1 MSELQISWAL
11 MALQR
16 QLVVSTRTFG
26 WKVTLFLACLSAV
39 STSAL
44 ADALQDAF
52 QAARGTMAGEGWTAQ
67 LIVVHD
73 RKITVALGV
82 RYREGVCSVYALRDS
97 PYVVQTLSQLEFPQ
111 RRPYLEA
118 LFAHE
123 LGHCEEQHIASTSP
137 DLSNELESP
146 LLLVKAYRESDGA
159 LRIAAEPRHVLWKEI
174 LADTYTGMYLRD
186 RYPSMAD
193 ALMAFHLLQRA
204 SRAENDPEH
213 LTTPYLRQTDF
224 IRQPGERWADAAMR
238 LRRAGAPNARPAAPG
253 PASDTEVG
261 AAGVSPPPRRPS

>member
-1 MSELQISWAL
+1 MSVLQISLAL
-11 MALQR
+11 TGIQRRLAAALR
-16 QLVVSTRTFG
+16 ALG
-26 WKVTLFLACLSAV
+26 WQAALFLAGLSAV
-39 STSAL
+39 STPAL

-52 QAARGTMAGEGWTAQ
+52 EAARSTMVTEGWSAR

-73 RKITVALGV
+73 RKVTVALGA
-82 RYREGVCSVYALRDS
+82 RYRERVCSVYALRDS
-97 PYVVQTLSQLEFPQ
+97 PYLVQTLSQLESTQ

-123 LGHCEEQHIASTSP
+123 LGHCEEQHIASTAP
-137 DLSNELESP
+137 DRIDELESP

-174 LADTYTGMYLRD
+174 LADTYTGMYLRE
-186 RYPSMAD
+186 RHPAMAD

-204 SRAENDPEH
+204 SRAATDPEH

-224 IRQPGERWADAAMR
+224 TRQPGERWADAAMR
-238 LRRAGAPNARPAAPG
+238 LRRASAPNARPAAPG
-253 PASDTEVG
+253 PAPDTEIG
-261 AAGVSPPPRRPS
+261 AAGISPPPRRPS